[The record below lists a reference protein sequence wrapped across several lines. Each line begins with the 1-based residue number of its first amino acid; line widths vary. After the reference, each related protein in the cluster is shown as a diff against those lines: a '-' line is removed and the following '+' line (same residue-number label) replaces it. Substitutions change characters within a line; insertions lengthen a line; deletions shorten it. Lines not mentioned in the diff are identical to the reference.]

1 MAHLSE
7 EAADIPV
14 FADQRFI
21 PVELAALNL
30 QISKRQL
37 KDLLTAHGLSLYDF
51 GQRSKRV
58 RESDLRQLIRA
69 RAHPPVSHE

>member
-21 PVELAALNL
+21 PVGFAALNL

-37 KDLLTAHGLSLYDF
+37 KEMSMARQFQNNRHALRTTQNNGALDAIPKGP
-51 GQRSKRV
+51 KR
-58 RESDLRQLIRA
+58 
-69 RAHPPVSHE
+69 